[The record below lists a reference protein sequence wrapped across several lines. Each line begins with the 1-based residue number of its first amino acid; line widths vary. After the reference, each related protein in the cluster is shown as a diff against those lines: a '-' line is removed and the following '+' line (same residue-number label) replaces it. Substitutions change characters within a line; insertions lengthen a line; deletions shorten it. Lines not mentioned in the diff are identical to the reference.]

1 MVPSIARSA
10 VIRKTQ
16 RDVNIITGNYEA
28 AYAIG
33 LLLHRMQ
40 AEPDAELIHS
50 ASIPKLH
57 NYLNEQLKATGYEPK
72 DPREKILIDMIL
84 DYKPSDQWDDDV
96 LGMLEWGLRDN
107 SPW

>member
-16 RDVNIITGNYEA
+16 RDVNIITGNYAA

-50 ASIPKLH
+50 ASIPKLRD
-57 NYLNEQLKATGYEPK
+57 YLNEQLKATGYEPK
-72 DPREKILIDMIL
+72 DQREKILIDMIL